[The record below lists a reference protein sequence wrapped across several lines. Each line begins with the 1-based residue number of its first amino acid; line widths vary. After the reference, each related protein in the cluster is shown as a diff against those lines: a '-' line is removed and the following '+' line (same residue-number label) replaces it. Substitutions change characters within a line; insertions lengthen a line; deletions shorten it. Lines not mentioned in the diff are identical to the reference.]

1 MACFSQGIVS
11 SILSFRGFWD
21 IFEDMEAQKDF
32 TELAEGAV
40 KMFNLALQAN
50 YDGDYFPIYGIQSGL

>member
-1 MACFSQGIVS
+1 MFSKVNG
-11 SILSFRGFWD
+11 LLFPGGFWD